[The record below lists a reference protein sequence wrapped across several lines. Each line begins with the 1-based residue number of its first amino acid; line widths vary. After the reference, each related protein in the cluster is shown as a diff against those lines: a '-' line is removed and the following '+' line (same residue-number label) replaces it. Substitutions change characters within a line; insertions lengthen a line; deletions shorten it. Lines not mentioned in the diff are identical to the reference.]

1 MLQSQSDPV
10 QVLKISQK
18 KLALRACKM
27 KCRNCKFGIRF
38 NVSGF
43 RHCSAVNRANFF
55 GHLSLEQFSWFIEQN
70 EFWAKVFGQLS
81 MGKFRLRNGLVT
93 LSYQEGQL
101 QGIPKKNSHY
111 KGMYD

>member
-18 KLALRACKM
+18 KLTLRACKM

-38 NVSGF
+38 NVLGF
-43 RHCSAVNRANFF
+43 RHCSAVSRANFF

-81 MGKFRLRNGLVT
+81 MGKFRLRNGLAT
-93 LSYQEGQL
+93 
-101 QGIPKKNSHY
+101 
-111 KGMYD
+111 